1 VALDHATQVAGEH
14 ATAAGLI
21 EEQEPRAREIA
32 ELRQRIELLE
42 LAVKS
47 PPEGLHNGDIYNGQA
62 TLFDQV
68 ERGDSYRDRS
78 VVMVFPSYK
87 PIASAVWSSWLSLL
101 TPANHR
107 VYRLLMQNYEVGE
120 AYDRAIELIL
130 NNSALNTFGAVLTL
144 EADNIVPPMAVMQ
157 LFSDMDKADVDV
169 IGAMYWGKLP
179 GGIPMAFGKFGDL
192 PRNFR
197 PFIPPARAVTRV
209 NACAMGCTLFKMDIF
224 RKVSQPWFKTH
235 QAWTPNVAME
245 GLLTQDIFFA
255 DKAAKEAGVRFA
267 VSTNVLV
274 GHLDEVTGIVW

>member
-21 EEQEPRAREIA
+21 EEQSPRDGEIA
-32 ELRQRIELLE
+32 ELRQRIEVLE

-47 PPEGLHNGDIYNGQA
+47 PPEGLNNGHRYSDQA
-62 TLFDQV
+62 AFFDRI
-68 ERGDSYRDRS
+68 EKGDSYRDRS

-87 PIASAVWSSWLSLL
+87 PVASAVWSSWLSLL

-107 VYRLLMQNYEVGE
+107 VYRLLVQNYEVGD
-120 AYDRAIELIL
+120 AYDRAVELIL
-130 NNSALNTFGAVLTL
+130 NDPVLSTFGSVLTL

-157 LFSDMDKADVDV
+157 LFSDMDAANVDV
-169 IGAMYWGKLP
+169 IGAMYWGKQP

-197 PFIPPARAVTRV
+197 PFVPPPQAVTRV
-209 NACAMGCTLFKMDIF
+209 NACAMGCTLFKMDVF
-224 RKVSQPWFKTH
+224 RKVSRPWFKTH

-245 GLLTQDIFFA
+245 SLLTQDIYFA

-274 GHLDEVTGIVW
+274 GHLDESTGIIW